1 MLLALD
7 TATTTASLAVYDL
20 TTDQLLG
27 EWTWQ
32 AHRRQTQDL
41 LTTAR
46 TLLAQLQRTPQ
57 DLTAL
62 AVTTGPGSF
71 TGVRIA
77 ISVAK
82 GMGVGAPAPLRVI
95 GVPTLAVTAAPW
107 LIPAGASDPPAL
119 VCAYI
124 QAGRGRYNWLFFEP
138 GDLLRRPEA
147 EEHGFGRIDEF
158 MDALAA
164 APLAQTD
171 RPLWLV
177 GESTAELLAATAA
190 LPRVTALD
198 DVSGLRRAGQ
208 LARVAALH
216 LARGEA
222 DDLAMLQPL
231 YLRKPG

>member
-20 TTDQLLG
+20 TSDQLLG

-32 AHRRQTQDL
+32 ARRRQTQDL
-41 LTTAR
+41 LPSAR

-82 GMGVGAPAPLRVI
+82 GMGVGSPAPLRVI
-95 GVPTLAVTAAPW
+95 GIPTLAVTAAPW
-107 LIPAGASDPPAL
+107 LAPAGESDPPAL

-124 QAGRGRYNWLFFEP
+124 QAGRGRYNWVFFEP
-138 GDLLRRPEA
+138 DDLLRRPAA
-147 EEHGFGRIDEF
+147 EEHGFGHIDEF
-158 MDALAA
+158 VDALAA
-164 APLAQTD
+164 AAE
-171 RPLWLV
+171 RPLWLA
-177 GESTAELLAATAA
+177 GEPTAELLEATAA
-190 LPRVTALD
+190 LPRVIALD
-198 DVSGLRRAGQ
+198 GVSGLRRAGQ

-216 LARGEA
+216 LARGET
-222 DDLAMLQPL
+222 DDLATLQPL

>member
-7 TATTTASLAVYDL
+7 TATATASLAVYDL
-20 TTDQLLG
+20 KTDQLLG
-27 EWTWQ
+27 EWTWR
-32 AHRRQTQDL
+32 ARRRQTQDL
-41 LTTAR
+41 LPTAR
-46 TLLAQLQRTPQ
+46 TLLAQLQRTPR

-82 GMGVGAPAPLRVI
+82 GMGVGSLAPLQVI

-107 LIPAGASDPPAL
+107 LIPAGASNPPAL

-124 QAGRGRYNWLFFEP
+124 QAGRGRYNWVFFEP
-138 GDLLRRPEA
+138 DDLLRRPTA

-158 MDALAA
+158 VDALAA
-164 APLAQTD
+164 AD
-171 RPLWLV
+171 ERPLWLA
-177 GESTAELLAATAA
+177 GESTAELVDAAAG
-190 LPRVTALD
+190 LPDVTMLD
-198 DVSGLRRAGQ
+198 DISGLRRAGQ

-216 LARGEA
+216 LARGDA
-222 DDLAMLQPL
+222 DDLATLQPL

>member
-1 MLLALD
+1 VLLALD

-32 AHRRQTQDL
+32 ARRRQTQDL

-46 TLLAQLQRTPQ
+46 TLLTQLQRTPR

-82 GMGVGAPAPLRVI
+82 GMAVGSSAPLRVI

-107 LIPAGASDPPAL
+107 LVPAGASDPPAL

-124 QAGRGRYNWLFFEP
+124 QAGRGRYNWLLFEP
-138 GDLLRRPEA
+138 DDLLRRPGA
-147 EEHGFGRIDEF
+147 EEHGFGRVDEF
-158 MDALAA
+158 TDALAA
-164 APLAQTD
+164 TDD

-177 GESTAELLAATAA
+177 GESTAELLDAVAG
-190 LPRVTALD
+190 LPWVTALD
-198 DVSGLRRAGQ
+198 GVSGLRRAGQ

-222 DDLAMLQPL
+222 DDLATLQPL

>member
-32 AHRRQTQDL
+32 ARRRQTQDL
-41 LTTAR
+41 LPSAR

-82 GMGVGAPAPLRVI
+82 GMAVGSSASLRII
-95 GVPTLAVTAAPW
+95 GIPTLAVTAAPW
-107 LIPAGASDPPAL
+107 LIPAGASNPPAL

-124 QAGRGRYNWLFFEP
+124 QAGRGRYNWVFFESD
-138 GDLLRRPEA
+138 DLLRRPTA
-147 EEHGFGRIDEF
+147 EDHGVGRVDEF
-158 MDALAA
+158 VEALA
-164 APLAQTD
+164 TIGE

-177 GESTAELLAATAA
+177 GESTAEILEATSA
-190 LPRVTALD
+190 LSWVTTLD

-216 LARGEA
+216 LNRGET
-222 DDLAMLQPL
+222 DDTAMLQPL

>member
-32 AHRRQTQDL
+32 ARRRQTQDL
-41 LTTAR
+41 LPIAR

-82 GMGVGAPAPLRVI
+82 GMAVGSSASLRII
-95 GVPTLAVTAAPW
+95 GIPTLAVTAAPW
-107 LIPAGASDPPAL
+107 LIPAGACDPPAL

-124 QAGRGRYNWLFFEP
+124 QAGRGRYNWVFFEP
-138 GDLLRRPEA
+138 DDLLRRPGA
-147 EEHGFGRIDEF
+147 EEHGVGRVDEF
-158 MDALAA
+158 VEALA
-164 APLAQTD
+164 TIGE

-177 GESTAELLAATAA
+177 GESTAEILEATSA
-190 LPRVTALD
+190 LSWVTALD

-208 LARVAALH
+208 LAQVAALH
-216 LARGEA
+216 LNRGET
-222 DDLAMLQPL
+222 DDAATLQPL